1 MGMLLAAMAGAGDAG
16 VKSMDQEIDQLG
28 RQDLLN
34 QQSKLQLQSAQALEQ
49 YKLDLADQVRKRDA
63 QDLTT
68 ATDAEMNRRLVEKV
82 QAARVNTLTADSD
95 PGSVED
101 GGKTFTSKF
110 VGDAEAIRKTIAD
123 IKDPTERARVTKLLD
138 DQVSRNRS
146 RVGTVDFDSITPEER
161 TKYALDDKERALAL
175 HSAALSTG
183 QLSAKD
189 ALVLNSKEGA
199 LATQLALGQM
209 RGEYQTAIASA
220 RLEAANAR
228 TQAQYEAAMA
238 KVEALVA
245 KAQGGD
251 ARSASGIDL
260 RAAEGLTEQAKALSK
275 QIEMMPDGPEKT
287 KIQTQISMLNTQAQ
301 GLINR
306 AIGGAPVG
314 GAGAPAPTAL
324 PPLGNF
330 EKPGAAEGAKP
341 PSAKPAA
348 AAKPAAGREISST
361 IDQENFPDDAKRLSD
376 VELYAKYKDRYAGL
390 RPEQKAIID
399 KIRARVNSYD

>member
-16 VKSMDQEIDQLG
+16 VQSMNQEIDQLN
-28 RQDLLN
+28 RADLLK
-34 QQSKLQLQSAQALEQ
+34 QQAAQQLASAKDLEQ
-49 YKLDLADQVRKRDA
+49 FKIDLADQVRKRDA
-63 QDLTT
+63 QELST

-82 QAARVNTLTADSD
+82 QTARGNTLTSDSE

-123 IKDPTERARVTKLLD
+123 IKDPAERARVAKLLD

-146 RVGTVDFDSITPEER
+146 RVGTVDADSITPEER
-161 TKYALDDKERALAL
+161 IKYALDDKERALAL

-189 ALVLNSKEGA
+189 ALVLNNREGA
-199 LATQLALGQM
+199 LATQLQLGQM

-251 ARSASGIDL
+251 ARGASGIDL
-260 RAAEGLTEQAKALSK
+260 RAAEGLTEQAKYLSK
-275 QIEMMPDGPEKT
+275 QIETMPDGPEKA
-287 KIQTQISMLNTQAQ
+287 KIQTQISTLSTQAQ

-314 GAGAPAPTAL
+314 GAGAPVPTAL
-324 PPLGNF
+324 PPLGSF

-341 PSAKPAA
+341 PPAKPAA
-348 AAKPAAGREISST
+348 TAKPAAGREISST
-361 IDQENFPDDAKRLSD
+361 IDQENFSDDAKRLSEAD
-376 VELYAKYKDRYAGL
+376 LYSKYKDRAAGL